1 MDRMMKVV
9 YDGVEKVCSEGPS
22 EDYLQKINE
31 YMVRSHAEN
40 LKKNGYWMNQMVT
53 LTRLKKDYVTGYD
66 EMVQSITTADLKELA
81 QKIFKSGN
89 RLVVG
94 MKSPTK

>member
-1 MDRMMKVV
+1 
-9 YDGVEKVCSEGPS
+9 
-22 EDYLQKINE
+22 
-31 YMVRSHAEN
+31 
-40 LKKNGYWMNQMVT
+40 MNQMVT

-66 EMVQSITTADLKELA
+66 EMVQSITTTDLKELA
-81 QKIFKSGN
+81 QKISKSGN